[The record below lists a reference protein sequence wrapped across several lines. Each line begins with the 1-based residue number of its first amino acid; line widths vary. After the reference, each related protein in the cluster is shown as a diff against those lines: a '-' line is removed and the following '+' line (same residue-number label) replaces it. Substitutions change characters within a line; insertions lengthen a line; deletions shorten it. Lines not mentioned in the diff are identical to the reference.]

1 MARLAA
7 RLLASRRVVSN
18 TLIAGG
24 AMLLVA
30 SAASIARGAIA
41 RDAVRARW
49 AEIEAQRSVAGAR
62 LATTGARWS
71 AARGTPVARLAIPR
85 LGLDEVV
92 VEGVSDDELR
102 AGPGHM
108 IGSALPGDSGTSVIS
123 AHRDRHFHPL
133 ASAAVGDTVITDSER
148 GTVRWIVSRIRVVK
162 ADDSALHATVAP
174 TLLLTTCWPIRY
186 LGPAPDRLIV
196 EATRARAPKVPGGN
210 REPGTGNSASSA
222 PSLP

>member
-1 MARLAA
+1 MARFAA
-7 RLLASRRVVSN
+7 RPVASGRVVSN

-30 SAASIARGAIA
+30 SAASVARGAIA
-41 RDAVRARW
+41 RDTARARW

-62 LATTGARWS
+62 VVTTGAPWG
-71 AARGTPVARLAIPR
+71 AARGTPIARVVIPR

-123 AHRDRHFHPL
+123 AHRDRHFHAL
-133 ASAAVGDTVITDSER
+133 ARAAVGDTIITDSER
-148 GTVRWIVSRIRVVK
+148 GTVTWLVSRIRVVK
-162 ADDSALHATVAP
+162 ADDPALFRTVRP

-196 EATRARAPKVPGGN
+196 EAKRAP
-210 REPGTGNSASSA
+210 
-222 PSLP
+222 

>member
-1 MARLAA
+1 
-7 RLLASRRVVSN
+7 
-18 TLIAGG
+18 
-24 AMLLVA
+24 MLLVA

-41 RDAVRARW
+41 RDAARARW

-62 LATTGARWS
+62 LATTGAQWS
-71 AARGTPVARLAIPR
+71 AARGTPVARVVIPR

-102 AGPGHM
+102 TGPGHM

-123 AHRDRHFHPL
+123 AHRDRHFHAL
-133 ASAAVGDTVITDSER
+133 AHVAVGDTIITDSER
-148 GTVRWIVSRIRVVK
+148 GTVSWLVWRIHVVK
-162 ADDSALHATVAP
+162 ADDPALFRTAAP

-196 EATRARAPKVPGGN
+196 EAKRAPEAPNGN
-210 REPGTGNSASSA
+210 RNRE
-222 PSLP
+222 